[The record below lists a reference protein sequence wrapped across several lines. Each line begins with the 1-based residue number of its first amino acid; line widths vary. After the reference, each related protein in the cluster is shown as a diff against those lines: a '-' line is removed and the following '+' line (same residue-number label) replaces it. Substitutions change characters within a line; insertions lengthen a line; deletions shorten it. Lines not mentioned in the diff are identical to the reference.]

1 MKIVSWNVNSVRA
14 RITNIL
20 EYIESEGPEI
30 IFLQEIKTEYINFPG
45 DDFKKLGYNSYI
57 FGQKSYNGV
66 AFISKI
72 KINNVK
78 LDFIKDDLKQS
89 RIICGDIKIN
99 KKKIK
104 LINIYVPNGNPV
116 HTDKY
121 EYKIRW
127 LKKFLVS
134 VKKNI
139 LSEKNILIAGD
150 FNIIPDEI
158 DVHNHEGFLNDA
170 LFKIEVRKIF
180 RELLNYGFKDIYR
193 LINKTKQEYTF
204 WDYMAGSWQKNYG
217 LRIDHFLA
225 SDNLLE
231 NIKSVKINKKP
242 RSKTKPSD
250 HTPIEIEII

>member
-14 RITNIL
+14 RINNIL
-20 EYIESEGPEI
+20 EYIESEKPEVL
-30 IFLQEIKTEYINFPG
+30 FLQEIKTEKKNFPT
-45 DDFKKLGYNSYI
+45 DEFKKLGYESYI

-72 KINNVK
+72 KIDNIN

-104 LINIYVPNGNPV
+104 LINIYVPNGNPIN
-116 HTDKY
+116 TDKY
-121 EYKIRW
+121 QYKTKW
-127 LKKFLVS
+127 LGKFLKS
-134 VKKNI
+134 VKKTI
-139 LSEKNILIAGD
+139 LIEKNIIIGGD

-158 DVHNHEGFLNDA
+158 DVHDHEGYLNDA
-170 LFKIEVRKIF
+170 LFKIEIRKIF
-180 RELLNYGFKDIYR
+180 RELLNYGFKDAYR
-193 LINKTKQEYTF
+193 LINKTMQEYTF

-217 LRIDHFLA
+217 LRIDHFLV

-231 NIKSVKINKKP
+231 NIKSININKKP

-250 HTPIEIEII
+250 HTPIEIEIT